1 MILQFHQRC
10 LCWIFILG
18 LKSVQEQ
25 KAEEK
30 KNRQEANLAKASTG
44 GGGGGGGDLMSD
56 LANKLAMRR
65 KGISG
70 DS

>member
-1 MILQFHQRC
+1 MRSIS
-10 LCWIFILG
+10 IFAVSG
-18 LKSVQEQ
+18 LKSVREQ

-30 KNRQEANLAKASTG
+30 KTKSAAMKAGKAGKS
-44 GGGGGGGDLMSD
+44 GGDLMSD

-70 DS
+70 